1 MLQLERTKAG
11 IIVSGVT
18 NRSQTWAES
27 ADDPLI
33 SEGKLII
40 CGTAGIYLS
49 ALLATRHIP
58 RAAEPGAG
66 WTCGA
71 GPAGLDLRGW
81 SHWDPGRPLLA
92 IFSGAG
98 RSLSEPRSNR
108 GAPAGLGGCSGGLRC
123 PLVSRGRWHC
133 PAPSAGAPEVPAVL
147 PPARRCRGG
156 AGASRPGP
164 GSGAEPGGGAGPDGE
179 QPLSPLLCLA
189 PKFRSACF
197 WTRAGCLFCRSQK
210 IQGGSKR
217 KNKVCFLKSKA
228 SMAVLASSNV
238 ESQTQQ

>member
-1 MLQLERTKAG
+1 M
-11 IIVSGVT
+11 
-18 NRSQTWAES
+18 
-27 ADDPLI
+27 I

-49 ALLATRHIP
+49 DLLATRHIP

-71 GPAGLDLRGW
+71 GPAGLEPLGSRTAPLGHILR
-81 SHWDPGRPLLA
+81 SRPV
-92 IFSGAG
+92 SDGAQKQ
-98 RSLSEPRSNR
+98 PRCPCR
-108 GAPAGLGGCSGGLRC
+108 AGGCSRGLRC

-210 IQGGSKR
+210 SQGGSKR
-217 KNKVCFLKSKA
+217 KNKVCFSKSKA